1 MSNQYTG
8 SVRLVDRKTRVVE
21 VFGPEPPR
29 SRRPTDRKLL
39 FEPYGPDLPRSV
51 GICFQADG
59 RAAKFLI
66 DQNPLGDQLLDLL
79 GKYPEAPAR
88 LAMSYGLNGW
98 LVRE

>member
-66 DQNPLGDQLLDLL
+66 DQNPLGDHCSTFSASIPRL
-79 GKYPEAPAR
+79 R
-88 LAMSYGLNGW
+88 LAWRCRTG
-98 LVRE
+98 